1 LVNTTEKPPANV
13 YHFGE
18 LMLDAGSRQLF
29 HKGVQRHLT
38 PKALQLLQMLLLARP
53 RAVSRDEIF
62 EELWPSTFVAATNL
76 PSVVNEIR
84 RALDDDPKN
93 PRFIRTVH
101 SFGYAFIGGVTE
113 APPRAEIVATLFCEG
128 RSFPLIAGQYVI
140 GRGAN
145 ADIRLAHETVS
156 RRHARLTVGVSE
168 IRIEDLGSSNG
179 TFIDGQRIADSRTVT
194 RDSTVRIARVE
205 ASVTPVHAP
214 SKTARVKLPRSS
226 WGPHD
231 RVDSAPNA

>member
-1 LVNTTEKPPANV
+1 MNV

-18 LMLDAGSRQLF
+18 LTLDVGSRQLL
-29 HKGVQRHLT
+29 HKGVQKHLT

-53 RAVSRDEIF
+53 RAVSRAEIF

-84 RALDDDPKN
+84 RALDDDPKL

-128 RSFPLIAGQYVI
+128 RSFPLIAGQFVI
-140 GRGAN
+140 GRGVN
-145 ADIRLAHETVS
+145 ADIPLAHETVS
-156 RRHARLTVGVSE
+156 RRHARLVVRADDV
-168 IRIEDLGSSNG
+168 RIEDLGSSNG
-179 TFIDGQRIADSRTVT
+179 TFVDGQRITGSRMLT
-194 RDSTVRIARVE
+194 RESAIRIARVV
-205 ASVTPVHAP
+205 ASVTPAHPP
-214 SKTARVKLPRSS
+214 STTARVKLPTSS
-226 WGPHD
+226 WA
-231 RVDSAPNA
+231 SA